1 MSQSDGVGTYFQSCG
16 LNQASWELV
25 DKQVAFLA
33 PLLLPSPFPVPACC
47 KPRSSAW
54 LITGIYLGDLCWHC
68 GQRVD
73 RPLGCRFILLMQL
86 LA

>member
-1 MSQSDGVGTYFQSCG
+1 MESGPTLSCG
-16 LNQASWELV
+16 FNQASWELV

-54 LITGIYLGDLCWHC
+54 LILGFTWGICTGTAAKGRTDLLDVGD
-68 GQRVD
+68 G
-73 RPLGCRFILLMQL
+73 FILLMQL